1 MGIKGLPEQLKHH
14 YRDAQVEQFKGA
26 PRFSFHV
33 VLVCELYSVC
43 FKNLNFDVCFL
54 SFSLRFFFEISI
66 QTKYTRARD
75 CSRAHLRD
83 VHHR

>member
-1 MGIKGLPEQLKHH
+1 MGIKGLPEQLKHY

-33 VLVCELYSVC
+33 VVCIAFVFQNFSTLMSLLSLC
-43 FKNLNFDVCFL
+43 FVFFLKFQSKLNAVTL
-54 SFSLRFFFEISI
+54 LA
-66 QTKYTRARD
+66 RAR
-75 CSRAHLRD
+75 LRD